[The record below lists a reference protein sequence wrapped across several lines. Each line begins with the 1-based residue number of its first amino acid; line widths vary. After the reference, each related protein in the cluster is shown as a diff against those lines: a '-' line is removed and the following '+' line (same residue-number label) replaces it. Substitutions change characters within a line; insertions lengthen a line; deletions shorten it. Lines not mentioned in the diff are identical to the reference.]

1 MRLTWLQVLI
11 LPLAGWVKLFFL
23 KKKGEEKEKEEEKEN
38 KEKRK
43 KKKNIYL

>member
-38 KEKRK
+38 KEK
-43 KKKNIYL
+43 